1 MVLGL
6 VDLSEVVSQCHE
18 GHAPEVFFTTM
29 HWAIVT
35 AAHKSAASW
44 PLHTFTMRPDGLR
57 RDWIR
62 EKFES
67 DLRSILS
74 SPDRNGWNPE
84 DVVLVERY
92 FAETQTTS

>member
-6 VDLSEVVSQCHE
+6 VDLSEEVTRRFE
-18 GHAPEVFFTTM
+18 GHPCEVLFTNM

-67 DLRSILS
+67 DLRSTLAHRNAES
-74 SPDRNGWNPE
+74 SE
-84 DVVLVERY
+84 DVVLIERY
-92 FAETQTTS
+92 FAEPRTR

>member
-6 VDLSEVVSQCHE
+6 VDLSDEVTRRFE
-18 GHAPEVFFTTM
+18 GHPCEVFFTNM

-44 PLHTFTMRPDGLR
+44 PLHTFTMRPDGLK

-62 EKFES
+62 EKFEC
-67 DLRSILS
+67 DLRSILLNA
-74 SPDRNGWNPE
+74 DRNGCSPE

-92 FAETQTTS
+92 FAETQAS